1 MPYTDEE
8 IKKYVADAFA
18 EAMNN
23 RIDSAIEAAKK
34 TLQEDVVISKDEFI
48 SLVEGLKV
56 QASSIKI
63 IDK

>member
-8 IKKYVADAFA
+8 IKKCVADAFA

-56 QASSIKI
+56 QASSVKI